1 MGLGVCGKEK
11 PPPPLSFAASEL
23 WLISHSGRESEAAE
37 RMRMYS
43 ACFSWM
49 LHFPSLNTEINLRL
63 AAKMKPPPLSLPS
76 KDFLGV
82 IDFLFSASIML
93 LYCKQ
98 HHLHIFT
105 FVLISLLSSVVTSLF
120 CRTRDS
126 CLRSCQGPGSSI
138 QERGNRKANAI
149 NLSWLALGPLS
160 YKGLFKD
167 RK

>member
-1 MGLGVCGKEK
+1 
-11 PPPPLSFAASEL
+11 
-23 WLISHSGRESEAAE
+23 
-37 RMRMYS
+37 
-43 ACFSWM
+43 
-49 LHFPSLNTEINLRL
+49 
-63 AAKMKPPPLSLPS
+63 
-76 KDFLGV
+76 
-82 IDFLFSASIML
+82 ML

-105 FVLISLLSSVVTSLF
+105 FVLIPLLSSVVTSLF

-149 NLSWLALGPLS
+149 NLSWLAVGPLS